1 MKLIS
6 ALYLIPMMEICAA
19 KFSFFCPLQVQRKVP
34 STEADDAVDVME
46 TMDILV
52 PDSEGMCMCMV
63 EMSLYT

>member
-1 MKLIS
+1 
-6 ALYLIPMMEICAA
+6 MMEICAA
-19 KFSFFCPLQVQRKVP
+19 KFNFFCPLQVQRKVP